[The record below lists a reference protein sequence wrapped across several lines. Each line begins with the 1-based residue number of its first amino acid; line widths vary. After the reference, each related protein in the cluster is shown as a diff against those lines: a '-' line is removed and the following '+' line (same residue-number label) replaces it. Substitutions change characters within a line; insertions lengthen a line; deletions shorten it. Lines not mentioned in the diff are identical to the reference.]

1 MAAALFTDDAEM
13 SQDPFSD
20 SVFGQYIDLVSYL
33 YVFIRKDLSYVLKQN
48 YLAGGRYPVTG
59 KEQGISEKH
68 DGTDRIGREHAGTGE
83 EGGGDSLQTDNVVLM
98 ESPQQLG

>member
-48 YLAGGRYPVTG
+48 YLAGRYPVTG

-68 DGTDRIGREHAGTGE
+68 DGTARIGREHAW
-83 EGGGDSLQTDNVVLM
+83 DW
-98 ESPQQLG
+98 